1 MRNIALIK
9 ETLESSPLWVTL
21 PEKEKDELLARI
33 LFLESQKLQT
43 MIEQ

>member
-1 MRNIALIK
+1 MSNIDLIK
-9 ETLESSPLWVTL
+9 ATLKSSPLWKTL